1 MAINK
6 YSVIEAQNI
15 QLGQGGS
22 AFVDTDDKFT
32 PPTGLKIIMITMLTD
47 VEFSELTP
55 TDSDVNFG
63 TTETDAN
70 QPGTGS
76 KQLTNSDTFP
86 GGVTIFGRWDSL
98 TLQTA
103 GDKALVYFG

>member
-22 AFVDTDDKFT
+22 AFVDTLGQLT

-47 VEFSELTP
+47 VEFAELTP
-55 TDSDVNFG
+55 TDAAINFG
-63 TTETDAN
+63 TTSANTAASGSDALAN
-70 QPGTGS
+70 T
-76 KQLTNSDTFP
+76 DTFP

-103 GDKALVYFG
+103 GDKVLVYFG